1 MIRSCLTLSDLHER
15 LMLMGFQISRS
26 GTYLHL
32 LPRGSNTK
40 GKKARTYRTR
50 KISKTSERDAQNA
63 RRRGIL
69 HCNNQIF
76 GISRFASGTAAD
88 HDWVV
93 AERHKLIPSVYA
105 GVKVEP
111 NNFGKEE
118 AVGYSG
124 PTHISIRSGNTHPLQ
139 RTPMLI

>member
-1 MIRSCLTLSDLHER
+1 MEYRI
-15 LMLMGFQISRS
+15 
-26 GTYLHL
+26 L
-32 LPRGSNTK
+32 LP
-40 GKKARTYRTR
+40 
-50 KISKTSERDAQNA
+50 
-63 RRRGIL
+63 
-69 HCNNQIF
+69 
-76 GISRFASGTAAD
+76 D

-139 RTPMLI
+139 RTPMLMISNPFINTVIQTLNDDRIEHREASDHHLCRWWA

>member
-1 MIRSCLTLSDLHER
+1 MEYRI
-15 LMLMGFQISRS
+15 
-26 GTYLHL
+26 L
-32 LPRGSNTK
+32 LP
-40 GKKARTYRTR
+40 
-50 KISKTSERDAQNA
+50 
-63 RRRGIL
+63 
-69 HCNNQIF
+69 
-76 GISRFASGTAAD
+76 D

-124 PTHISIRSGNTHPLQ
+124 PTHISIRVGNTHPLQ
-139 RTPMLI
+139 RTPMLMISNPFINTVIQTLNDDRIEHREASDHHLCRWWA